1 MIPMTRFRRG
11 VLMMS
16 VENLYTK
23 VTPLSISTVNLTKQ
37 INSVRDEGFMTKKF
51 NQFAHKITES
61 K

>member
-1 MIPMTRFRRG
+1 
-11 VLMMS
+11 MMS